1 MPKASNFPF
10 ITDDVLRENLD
21 IAFDHLTELILLSE
35 SPKYNPVLKSSF
47 RKTTIIY
54 TASIIEAILLWFLK
68 KKVKE
73 VDLKRETKR
82 FKIEKE
88 IYQISD
94 AEKIVLGKDV
104 TTVEQ
109 IKFSKLNLADINTLC
124 KENGIITDSIFKKVN
139 KVRELRNKLHIG
151 TLTVIE
157 KDYSKKDLEFVFSV
171 AREIKKLP

>member
-1 MPKASNFPF
+1 M
-10 ITDDVLRENLD
+10 RNLFRRGL
-21 IAFDHLTELILLSE
+21 ARL
-35 SPKYNPVLKSSF
+35 SF
-47 RKTTIIY
+47 RRQVSRSKRITKALLKTGKSETGRIK
-54 TASIIEAILLWFLK
+54 EA
-68 KKVKE
+68 
-73 VDLKRETKR
+73 LKRETKR